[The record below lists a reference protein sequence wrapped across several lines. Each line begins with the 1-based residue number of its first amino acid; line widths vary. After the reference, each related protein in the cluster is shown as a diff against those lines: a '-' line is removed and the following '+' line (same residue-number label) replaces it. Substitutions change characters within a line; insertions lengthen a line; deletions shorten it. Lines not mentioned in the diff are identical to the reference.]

1 MNQLNEIT
9 DLMSLE
15 ELLEVKGGESDKIVC
30 VFKSAISCN
39 EGAIKDDDDED
50 EDNSEKD
57 TFN

>member
-1 MNQLNEIT
+1 
-9 DLMSLE
+9 MSLE

-39 EGAIKDDDDED
+39 EGAIKDDDDDD